1 MALLSCWGEV
11 TTENEAE
18 VVAANRTIHP
28 KLEQLLSLLS
38 DILNE
43 ARIEYWL
50 DQGTLLGAH
59 RNGKFIP
66 RDSDVDLAIRSEEH
80 FAAVPELLE
89 AHLPSAYDWERKGS
103 HCGGYRVWLKAGGSF
118 RGSFEGKEI
127 EWPLVACDLMFYR
140 HRGEDNSYSQQYQ
153 GFGVDALS
161 IPEGL
166 IFPLSAIEFEKRAYP
181 CPSSSEEYLT
191 IQYGYIGEGAIWD
204 PGSTRWI
211 QG

>member
-18 VVAANRTIHP
+18 VVAANRAIHP
-28 KLEQLLSLLS
+28 RLERLLSLLS

-80 FAAVPELLE
+80 FTAVPELLE
-89 AHLPSAYDWERKGS
+89 AQLPNAYDWERKGS
-103 HCGGYRVWLKAGGSF
+103 HCRGYRVWLTAGGSF
-118 RGSFEGKEI
+118 RGSFGGKEI

-140 HRGEDNSYSQQYQ
+140 HREDDNSYSLQYQ

-166 IFPLSAIEFEKRAYP
+166 IFPLSTIEFEKRVYP
-181 CPSSSEEYLT
+181 CPSSAEEYLT

-204 PGSTRWI
+204 PDSTRWI